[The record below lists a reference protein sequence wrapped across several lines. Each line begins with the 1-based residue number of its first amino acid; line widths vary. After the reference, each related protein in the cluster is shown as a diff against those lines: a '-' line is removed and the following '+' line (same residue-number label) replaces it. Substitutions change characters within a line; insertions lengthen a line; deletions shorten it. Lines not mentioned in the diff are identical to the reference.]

1 LIKNLKTNKSI
12 AKMAGLWDMMD
23 GAIAEELGVDV
34 KTYIRIIE
42 CECTEDEANFIIMTI
57 MEEDAENLQ
66 KAKETFNK
74 YLDE

>member
-1 LIKNLKTNKSI
+1 
-12 AKMAGLWDMMD
+12 MGGLWDMMD

-42 CECTEDEANFIIMTI
+42 CECTEEESNFIILTI
-57 MEEDAENLQ
+57 MEEDAENLE

-74 YLDE
+74 YLD